1 MSEARVQEIRVRI
14 DSALAPESLE
24 IVDESHLHAGH
35 AGAREGGGHFALTVV
50 ADAFSGQ
57 STMQRHR
64 MIYAAVG
71 DMMQREIHALS
82 IKAYAPDEI

>member
-14 DSALAPESLE
+14 VSALAPESLE